1 MSVPSRVLCSCW
13 QCLLEACLAL
23 RPCPHHFVLQ
33 AERISDDFFAALER
47 VRTIHANCR
56 SLLRSHHQ
64 RAGLELME
72 IMSNHQEAAYERLCR
87 WPKSGLHV

>member
-1 MSVPSRVLCSCW
+1 MCATS
-13 QCLLEACLAL
+13 LLGGRAL
-23 RPCPHHFVLQ
+23 SSPYVLQ
-33 AERISDDFFAALER
+33 AERISDDFFGALER

-87 WPKSGLHV
+87 

>member
-1 MSVPSRVLCSCW
+1 MLCACCW
-13 QCLLEACLAL
+13 QFTIPACLTL
-23 RPCPHHFVLQ
+23 GPCSHHIVMQ
-33 AERISDDFFAALER
+33 AERISDDFFTALER

-72 IMSNHQEAAYERLCR
+72 SMSNHQEAAYERLCR
-87 WPKSGLHV
+87 

>member
-1 MSVPSRVLCSCW
+1 MASMLPVKVLAFTGVR
-13 QCLLEACLAL
+13 LLLLAVCTISL
-23 RPCPHHFVLQ
+23 LSAGALFSLFVLQ
-33 AERISDDFFAALER
+33 AERITDDFFAALER

-72 IMSNHQEAAYERLCR
+72 IMSNHQEAAYERLR
-87 WPKSGLHV
+87 R